1 MTAAYMLHI
10 FFGTI
15 RPISI
20 TTAAVINDAAIRSG
34 ISAVN
39 PTANSSRLPRNK
51 DDGINIQNVTIRNIT
66 GDIISFNLLSII
78 IPHI

>member
-20 TTAAVINDAAIRSG
+20 TTAAVINDAAMNSG

-39 PTANSSRLPRNK
+39 STANSSRLPRNN
-51 DDGINIQNVTIRNIT
+51 DAGINIQNVTIRNI
-66 GDIISFNLLSII
+66 N
-78 IPHI
+78 